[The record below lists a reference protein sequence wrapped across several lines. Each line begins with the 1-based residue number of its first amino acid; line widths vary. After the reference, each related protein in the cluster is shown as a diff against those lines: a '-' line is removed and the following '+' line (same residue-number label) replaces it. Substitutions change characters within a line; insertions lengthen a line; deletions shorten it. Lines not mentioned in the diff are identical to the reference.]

1 MQKWDDLPP
10 RYRGNI
16 DTQAPLDGRARGSQ
30 PAMSDQDMADLEAF
44 LNTLTDDD
52 VRSVTALPAT
62 FLFHAPHR

>member
-1 MQKWDDLPP
+1 M
-10 RYRGNI
+10 
-16 DTQAPLDGRARGSQ
+16 T
-30 PAMSDQDMADLEAF
+30 DQEMTDLEAF